1 LISSLL
7 SPPVSL
13 SLEHGVYRKSSLV
26 HPYTIAFR
34 KPCKGVVRDWPR
46 DGEGERRRVESLR
59 RERWRLW

>member
-1 LISSLL
+1 MA
-7 SPPVSL
+7 
-13 SLEHGVYRKSSLV
+13 YRKSSLV